1 MYVLYGEFVATGISV
16 GDIGPKM
23 GYFGMD
29 NGFLA
34 LDHVR
39 IPRDHMLMK
48 YSQVREDELKFEFS
62 PGE

>member
-1 MYVLYGEFVATGISV
+1 
-16 GDIGPKM
+16 M

-48 YSQVREDELKFEFS
+48 YSQVRETEREEK
-62 PGE
+62 